1 MGVAWHSRLEGVAS
15 AMRELVDTKL
25 SRDRR
30 VLLALVTN
38 AARSPSPQRKVLV
51 QSTCMSTSIL

>member
-15 AMRELVDTKL
+15 AVRELVDTKL

-38 AARSPSPQRKVLV
+38 AARSSPQRKVLV
-51 QSTCMSTSIL
+51 QSMSTSIL